1 MLDRHTTWLLKTCGN
16 YNTKSLDL
24 FYFKNQ
30 NARQIVSSRHA
41 YQKEMFFII
50 LMGTANGNFQN
61 LNFFLNNFSGFIRY
75 DDQTTYPWFAL
86 V

>member
-1 MLDRHTTWLLKTCGN
+1 
-16 YNTKSLDL
+16 
-24 FYFKNQ
+24 
-30 NARQIVSSRHA
+30 
-41 YQKEMFFII
+41 MFFII

-75 DDQTTYPWFAL
+75 DDQTWFAL